1 MHWDLATPTVWVFLL
16 ASRLP
21 VPEAW
26 SPSGFRPIVCYPFS
40 TVLLFPIQDNER
52 KPIVLKPRGC
62 KTCPVTS
69 THIQLIMADWGTCH
83 FICREPET
91 ETLEHLR
98 MCWLFF
104 YVLQCTASCA
114 VAAYQP
120 QTSQTTHLQKCRHSI
135 FSTHSVSEKKT
146 STWVGQQLQISTVKD
161 SPWKAF
167 VTKHST

>member
-1 MHWDLATPTVWVFLL
+1 MYFFSSLRYHATAVQKMHLDLATPTVWVFLL

-40 TVLLFPIQDNER
+40 TRELRVLLFSIQDNER

-69 THIQLIMADWGTCH
+69 THIQLIKADWGTCH

-104 YVLQCTASCA
+104 SCSSVHCFLCCCRLSTINFPDYSSPKMQA
-114 VAAYQP
+114 L
-120 QTSQTTHLQKCRHSI
+120 HLLNS
-135 FSTHSVSEKKT
+135 
-146 STWVGQQLQISTVKD
+146 
-161 SPWKAF
+161 
-167 VTKHST
+167 